1 MEAALAALDTWGP
14 IGLLIVIGFVW
25 IWRVEKALER
35 HEDRCS
41 ERYGL
46 IFSTLRDIQERLAR
60 IEERTA
66 K

>member
-14 IGLLIVIGFVW
+14 IGLLIVVGFVW
-25 IWRVEKALER
+25 IWRVEANLKG

-41 ERYGL
+41 ERYRI
-46 IFSTLRDIQERLAR
+46 IFEQLGRLREDVSTLL
-60 IEERTA
+60 ERTS